1 MNFSISSAVKSN
13 LKEAIEF
20 ANKYNLSLEVCNFMK
35 PQDLEENFK
44 CNLEQ
49 ARGVMQDFKGQVSLH
64 GCFYDLNPIS
74 KDPRIKAT
82 TMYRYNQTMEV
93 ANNINAK
100 TIIFH
105 AGYNAGFG
113 PGKEQFVQAHSEFW
127 QAFLNKYNNEDIII
141 TLENTYEKNPD
152 AILNIIENVNS
163 NRLKFCIDVGH
174 VNMSSDLSVYDWIDK
189 VGKHLYHMHLHN
201 NFGQSDDHDSFLNG
215 TLDFKEIINYL
226 RDKKLS
232 PSFNIEIFNE
242 EKALESIN
250 FIMDLYSRRV

>member
-1 MNFSISSAVKSN
+1 MIFSISSAVKKN

-20 ANKYNLSLEVCNFMK
+20 ANKHNLNLEVCNFMK

-44 CNLEQ
+44 YNLNQ
-49 ARGVMQDFKGQVSLH
+49 ASELMKNLKGDVSLH

-74 KDPRIKAT
+74 KDPRIKEI

-93 ANNINAK
+93 AESINAK

-127 QAFLNKYNNEDIII
+127 QEFLNKYNNQNIII

-174 VNMSSDLSVYDWIDK
+174 VNMASGLSVYEWIDK
-189 VGKHLYHMHLHN
+189 VDKHLYHMHLHN
-201 NFGQSDDHDSFLNG
+201 NFGRSDDHDSFLNG
-215 TLDFKEIINYL
+215 SLDFKKIINYL
-226 RDKKLS
+226 KSKKLS
-232 PSFNIEIFNE
+232 PNLNIEIFSE

-250 FIMDLYSRRV
+250 FIQVSN